1 MLLADI
7 VVTTE
12 YDTIKILRPT
22 RRQLDDL
29 KRSMGFPSYSQVIT
43 TLVERQKTKEDV
55 VEQLSKDLAEESS
68 KVFIQLLYQF
78 MFSIA
83 SQIPKPLA
91 EITLAE
97 IFKVIQSHPTKIN
110 T

>member
-43 TLVERQKTKEDV
+43 TLVERQKD
-55 VEQLSKDLAEESS
+55 
-68 KVFIQLLYQF
+68 
-78 MFSIA
+78 
-83 SQIPKPLA
+83 
-91 EITLAE
+91 
-97 IFKVIQSHPTKIN
+97 
-110 T
+110 